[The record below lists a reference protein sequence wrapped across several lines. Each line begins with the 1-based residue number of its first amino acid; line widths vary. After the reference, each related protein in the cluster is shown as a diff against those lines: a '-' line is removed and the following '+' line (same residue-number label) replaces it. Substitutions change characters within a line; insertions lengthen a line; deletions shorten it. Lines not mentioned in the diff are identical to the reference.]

1 MEELTIHFPLYKAM
15 MGLSYTVKISQ
26 GKGGKK
32 EERNIQ
38 LK

>member
-15 MGLSYTVKISQ
+15 MGLSYTKFPKE
-26 GKGGKK
+26 KGEKK